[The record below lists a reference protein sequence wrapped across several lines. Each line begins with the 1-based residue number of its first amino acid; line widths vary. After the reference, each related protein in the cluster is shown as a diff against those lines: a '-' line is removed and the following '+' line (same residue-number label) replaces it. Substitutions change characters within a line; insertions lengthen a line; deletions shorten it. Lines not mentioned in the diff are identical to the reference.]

1 MQFTDN
7 EILFI
12 SELLIKILNAD
23 IKQRVKSDIQEILDK
38 SFDTTEITVS
48 VSKEESKTDSD
59 TVSVDDSKTVS
70 SDDSKTVSSDDT
82 KTVSSDDSK
91 NNDDPKITKKR
102 GRPQKRISQK

>member
-23 IKQRVKSDIQEILDK
+23 IKQRVKSDLQEILDK
-38 SFDTTEITVS
+38 SFDTAEIKVS
-48 VSKEESKTDSD
+48 VSKEDLD
-59 TVSVDDSKTVS
+59 TSLVDDSKTVS
-70 SDDSKTVSSDDT
+70 SDDTKTVSSDDS

>member
-1 MQFTDN
+1 MQFSDN

-38 SFDTTEITVS
+38 SFDTTEIKVS
-48 VSKEESKTDSD
+48 VSKEDLD
-59 TVSVDDSKTVS
+59 TSSVDDSKTVS
-70 SDDSKTVSSDDT
+70 SDDTKTVSSDDS

>member
-38 SFDTTEITVS
+38 SFDTTEIKVS
-48 VSKEESKTDSD
+48 VSKEDL
-59 TVSVDDSKTVS
+59 DDSKTVS
-70 SDDSKTVSSDDT
+70 SDDTKSVSVDDT

>member
-38 SFDTTEITVS
+38 SFDTTEIKVS
-48 VSKEESKTDSD
+48 VSKEDLQSD
-59 TVSVDDSKTVS
+59 LDTSSV
-70 SDDSKTVSSDDT
+70 DDSKTVSSDDT

-91 NNDDPKITKKR
+91 TVSSDDSKNNDDPKIIKKR

>member
-1 MQFTDN
+1 MQFSDN

-38 SFDTTEITVS
+38 SFDTTEIKVS
-48 VSKEESKTDSD
+48 VSKEDLQTDLD
-59 TVSVDDSKTVS
+59 TSSVDESKTVS
-70 SDDSKTVSSDDT
+70 SDDS

>member
-38 SFDTTEITVS
+38 SFDTTEIKVS
-48 VSKEESKTDSD
+48 VSKEDL
-59 TVSVDDSKTVS
+59 
-70 SDDSKTVSSDDT
+70 DDSKTVSSDDT
-82 KTVSSDDSK
+82 KTVSSDDSKTVSSDDSK

>member
-38 SFDTTEITVS
+38 SFDTTEIKVS
-48 VSKEESKTDSD
+48 VSKEDLQSD
-59 TVSVDDSKTVS
+59 LDTISLDSKTLS
-70 SDDSKTVSSDDT
+70 SDDTKTVTSDDT

-91 NNDDPKITKKR
+91 NNDDTKITKKR
-102 GRPQKRISQK
+102 GRPKNKPIPL

>member
-38 SFDTTEITVS
+38 SFDTTEIKVS
-48 VSKEESKTDSD
+48 VSKEDLD
-59 TVSVDDSKTVS
+59 TSSV
-70 SDDSKTVSSDDT
+70 DDSKTVSSDDT